1 MVICATDEQK
11 KIISQYNQN
20 VFPILDFNDKYLK
33 LTKNNYNIKKSKNCL
48 GGFARKYSTDKRD

>member
-11 KIISQYNQN
+11 KIISKYNQN

-33 LTKNNYNIKKSKNCL
+33 LTKKNYNIKKKLKFHGKVCQ
-48 GGFARKYSTDKRD
+48 KI